1 MNRIISARLVEIE
14 CGESPTAEDVELMI
28 ATARAYWTLRRALGE
43 LDGLA
48 TLCDSGGDEIELTE
62 SGIRNYLSNQAE
74 RAQEARDQDY
84 YGGGEP

>member
-1 MNRIISARLVEIE
+1 MNRITRARLVEIE
-14 CGESPTAEDVELMI
+14 CGEFATAEDIKLMT
-28 ATARAYWTLRRALGE
+28 ATVRAYWALKHALGE

-62 SGIRNYLSNQAE
+62 SGIRHYLSDRAE

-84 YGGGEP
+84 YGGD